1 MEEFPNEPKE
11 TLFPVTRW
19 TVVQRMSDGRHSVKL
34 QAWSDFSE
42 TYWPALVKWLEHQGV
57 CSPDAQDLV
66 QGLLKKL
73 WSSDDFTMRLSP
85 DQGKLR
91 SFLLKALRNWQ
102 KDWVLHDARLKRG
115 GQEIHIELDDSI
127 PSDDD
132 DLYDQAWA
140 RATLRRACLSLRAR
154 YLKQGNLE
162 FFDHAL
168 PFVESRDPS
177 DTRDMIERFGMTEN
191 AINVSLKRLR
201 ERLANCLREE
211 VTATLVKPTQI
222 EIDDE
227 LRHLLGAF
235 GRSGSFTDLAH
246 SLSLSE

>member
-1 MEEFPNEPKE
+1 MEEFSYDSQK

-42 TYWPALVKWLEHQGV
+42 TYWPALVIWLERRGV
-57 CSPDAQDLV
+57 CSSDAQDLV
-66 QGLLKKL
+66 QGFLKKL
-73 WSSDDFTMRLSP
+73 WSSEDFTMRLSP
-85 DQGKLR
+85 NQGKLR

-102 KDWVLHDARLKRG
+102 KDSILHDARLKRG
-115 GQEIHIELDDSI
+115 GLEIHIELDDSI
-127 PSDDD
+127 PSDED

-154 YLKQGNLE
+154 YLAQGNLA

-168 PFVESRDPS
+168 PFVESREPS
-177 DTRDMIERFGMTEN
+177 DTREMIARFGMSEN
-191 AINVSLKRLR
+191 TVNVSLKRLR
-201 ERLANCLREE
+201 ERLANTLRGE
-211 VTATLVKPTQI
+211 VSATLVKPT
-222 EIDDE
+222 EADVDDE
-227 LRHLLGAF
+227 LRHLLQAF
-235 GRSGSFTDLAH
+235 GRSGSFADLAQ